1 MGGTYELSNFE
12 DRQSQYPTRRKLI
25 HNPADEDNVF
35 TVQRDEGI
43 VTREGISFSANMMN
57 TFDEKIGNMFPV
69 SIANGGTGATTK
81 EGALR
86 QLGLNIEKGTWEP
99 ILSATDGTP
108 PTYEK
113 RHCTAKYVYQDIF
126 CYVSFHGKWNITNSG
141 SGYACITGLP
151 YKAGSYDGQALALH
165 ELYGA
170 IDRNPTRTGVVMD
183 GTDRIS
189 LMGENGAYSCHWQ
202 IQDDPNIRGQVW
214 IGFSGVYCVR

>member
-35 TVQRDEGI
+35 TVQRDEGT
-43 VTREGISFSANMMN
+43 VTKEGIAFSANMMN

-69 SIANGGTGATTK
+69 SIANGGTGATTM
-81 EGALR
+81 EGAL
-86 QLGLNIEKGTWEP
+86 QHLGLNSISGTWTP
-99 ILSATDGTP
+99 ILSATEGTS
-108 PTYEK
+108 PTYTTEYY
-113 RHCTAKYVYQDIF
+113 TARYTYQGIF

-151 YKAGSYDGQALALH
+151 YKGGSYDGQALALH

-170 IDRNPTRTGVVMD
+170 IDQNPTRTGVVMD